1 MRTEVYYNLHKK
13 VFSIRKGG
21 KVVSHASCVLIH
33 QPSFVV
39 QEGGRKRVRSE
50 GRKNVHAFVTCKH
63 SEHIVQMPPGR
74 GSMLQHPVT
83 YNPYTHTGF
92 MVGVPRKD
100 GHHEQPIS
108 HAWWAWLF
116 IGLGNKP
123 RIEVGG
129 GYW

>member
-1 MRTEVYYNLHKK
+1 MRTEVYFNLHKK

-63 SEHIVQMPPGR
+63 SGDIVQMPPGR

-116 IGLGNKP
+116 IDLNNKP
-123 RIEVGG
+123 HIEVSGS
-129 GYW
+129 Y